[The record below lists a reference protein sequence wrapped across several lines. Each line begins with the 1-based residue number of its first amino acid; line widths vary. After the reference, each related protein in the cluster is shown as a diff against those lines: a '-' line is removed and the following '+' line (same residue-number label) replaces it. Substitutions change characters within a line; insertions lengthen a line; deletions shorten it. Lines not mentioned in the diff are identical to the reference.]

1 MTNVSRTY
9 VHTSHTKE
17 YLSTY
22 VLERP
27 VEYCQRIIEHFFIHV
42 NPAKRKKKKIKPQIL
57 ENLNSVFDKLCSSW
71 QFW

>member
-1 MTNVSRTY
+1 MTNVSRKY

-42 NPAKRKKKKIKPQIL
+42 NPAKRKKSNRKSEKIY
-57 ENLNSVFDKLCSSW
+57 SMFDKLCSSW

>member
-42 NPAKRKKKKIKPQIL
+42 NPAKRKK
-57 ENLNSVFDKLCSSW
+57 LNRKS
-71 QFW
+71 